1 MAEDHVG
8 DFPSWSFLSFPFR
21 GVTRVAR
28 EAQRMRFGH
37 MKNKE
42 KREVYF
48 FSRLARSINED
59 AEALEALYYC
69 HRLTDILRVLQYYGY
84 LTDMTLDEYV
94 ETALKASDDLKYFL
108 DPDTGDFCEDAV
120 SNANEA
126 AFRGSFR
133 QHHDLILQLI
143 GISDGPVRFP
153 LIVEVENGRV
163 RGNLERLHRV
173 AQWFGIPYAAPAV
186 GENRWRKPQPAP
198 RIERVLNCTKPGEK
212 NLQCL
217 NGKPLGVEGRLTLNI
232 CRRNSPDRGLPV
244 MVYFHGGNFQTG
256 QAEEWLGNKFSD
268 SLNVVHVSVEYR
280 LGALGFNPLPALQT
294 GDAEE
299 DSGNFVLLD
308 MIAALRWVQRNI
320 AAFGGDPGN
329 VTVSGY
335 SAGGRAITV
344 LLTSRLARGL
354 FHRAI
359 CFSAGFLV
367 CEPEPSRRIFAERFA
382 SLAVEDGVKNT
393 KEEAKT
399 WLLSEDGEDRKT
411 ARQWLYGLSGSRLA
425 GIFPPAWGRM
435 ELFPIFFRD
444 GTVVPSASFDGP
456 DMNRVP
462 VLLFYSTDEFSILA
476 DADPWFRQRRKAQTP
491 ENPDTTLEQDKAFSI
506 KYGSLI
512 WGNFNSHQLAESLY
526 PHLGAPV
533 YIGKFHYGHEA
544 REFGEEFT
552 RRYGALHGVYLPFL
566 TDQYKS
572 PWKRGNDFFEH
583 AGAEYLGTQLFFYI
597 GKFME
602 CGRLDAAIGPDEAA
616 WPAWTPEMQFEMF
629 FDGDRKRGY
638 VKPGVN
644 GFSFKDVFARFDADT
659 SVSEESKAF
668 IARRVFNHRI
678 FSREWDARY
687 GNPPDPML
695 GRP

>member
-1 MAEDHVG
+1 
-8 DFPSWSFLSFPFR
+8 
-21 GVTRVAR
+21 
-28 EAQRMRFGH
+28 

-42 KREVYF
+42 KRTIHF
-48 FSRLARSINED
+48 FDNLAKLISGD
-59 AEALEALYYC
+59 AEALDALHYYY
-69 HRLTDILRVLQYYGY
+69 RFPDIFRILQYYGY
-84 LTDMTLDEYV
+84 LTDMTLDDYV
-94 ETALKASDDLKYFL
+94 ETALQAADDLKFFL
-108 DPDTGDFCEDAV
+108 DPDTGEFSEDAV
-120 SNANEA
+120 SNEDEA
-126 AFRGSFR
+126 AFKDSFKQR
-133 QHHDLILQLI
+133 HDLILKLM
-143 GISDGPVRFP
+143 GLPDGPARFP

-163 RGNLERLHRV
+163 RGDLERLHRA
-173 AQWFGIPYAAPAV
+173 AQWFGIPYAAPAA

-198 RIERVLNCTKPGEK
+198 QIERVLNCTKPGER

-217 NGKPLGVEGRLTLNI
+217 SGKTLGVEGRLTLNI
-232 CRRNSPDRGLPV
+232 CRPNSRERGLPV

-256 QAEEWLGNKFSD
+256 QAEEWLGNKFSE

-280 LGALGFNPLPALQT
+280 LGALGFNPLPALWT

-308 MIAALRWVQRNI
+308 MIAALQWVHRNI
-320 AAFGGDPGN
+320 AAFGGDPAN
-329 VTVSGY
+329 VTISGF
-335 SAGGRAITV
+335 SAGGRAVAV

-354 FHRAI
+354 FHRAV

-382 SLAVEDGVKNT
+382 PLAVEHGVRNST
-393 KEEAKT
+393 EEAEA
-399 WLLSEDGEDRKT
+399 WLLSEAEEDRKT
-411 ARQWLYGLSGSRLA
+411 ARQWLYSLSGSRLA

-444 GTVVPSASFDGP
+444 GTVVPSASFDDP
-456 DMNRVP
+456 DMNHVP

-476 DADPWFRQRRKAQTP
+476 DADSWFRQRRKAQTP

-533 YIGKFHYGHEA
+533 YIGKFHYGHEP
-544 REFGEEFT
+544 REFGEEFA

-583 AGAEYLGTQLFFYI
+583 VGAEYLGTQLLFYI

-602 CGRLDAAIGPDEAA
+602 CGSLDSAIGPDEAG
-616 WPAWTPEMQFEMF
+616 WPAWKPELQLEMF

-638 VKPGVN
+638 VKAGVN
-644 GFSFKDVFARFDADT
+644 EFCFEDVFARFDADT
-659 SVSEESKAF
+659 SISEESKAI
-668 IARRVFNHRI
+668 IASRVFNHRI

-687 GNPPDPML
+687 GNPPDPTQV
-695 GRP
+695 RP